1 MNLDKIIK
9 YNIVKYIEN
18 KKRENINLKMYIK
31 TINVLLKK
39 QFIDRSCKNVVKNK
53 SNSNFAISSQNLA

>member
-1 MNLDKIIK
+1 MNLDKII
-9 YNIVKYIEN
+9 EN
-18 KKRENINLKMYIK
+18 KKREIINLKMYIK
-31 TINVLLKK
+31 TINILLKK